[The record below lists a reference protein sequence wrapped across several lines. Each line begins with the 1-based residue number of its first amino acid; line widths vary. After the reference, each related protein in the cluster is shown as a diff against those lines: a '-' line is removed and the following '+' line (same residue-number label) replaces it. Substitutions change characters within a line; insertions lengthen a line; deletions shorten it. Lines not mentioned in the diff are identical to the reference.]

1 MIPKIFF
8 QFILLEPYSDIF
20 QLKQP
25 FKDPKFYPF
34 GPSLLFDRQ
43 NLCISGSPRRRSARL
58 CASPAPDYVPVPAKR
73 RRSTSSTSSMAEETK
88 AVIQRIPIRKN
99 DLPEKIEEEVE
110 PEKVKNQE
118 EVKTVAKAART
129 RRTSQIIESSQER
142 ELTPVRVTRSRRSS
156 QNFEALKDDNP
167 PASPARVTRSRRSS
181 QNFEPLKEVDESEAV
196 TGKRTRAK
204 KPEEETIEEEEVDE
218 IEESSNEKK
227 SGNDDVALTA
237 NEEKREE
244 LLAVSKSLEMIIA
257 KAAVLPK
264 SDDEQGTPDD
274 AVDSRIDVEMEEELV
289 ADKTTTELDLSDAKC
304 SSEDQ
309 SSKNAIEADQDNDS
323 DDVEIVE
330 VVAAKSSAQI
340 AASTSP
346 TKASKKIFDDD
357 VIDVVTIDDKSPVK
371 NDNTSKSKEAQQS
384 AVVELIVETPK
395 KSESPTKKAEN
406 VAPESIEVEVGAERA
421 SVELRVETPQK
432 SDSPKKNVENVAPES
447 IEVEVGAERASVE
460 TPKKSDSPKK
470 NVENVAPESMEV
482 EVGAERASVDVV
494 EVAETEKCLP
504 EQVAEITKFEDKEN
518 ENLVAEKQMTTDKPI
533 SKHSENMKL
542 GRRASGRFWKSE
554 RDRFRSTIKSKGL
567 KLVRPLICLL

>member
-1 MIPKIFF
+1 MNCIFSQKFDPLLLIPKIFF

-244 LLAVSKSLEMIIA
+244 LLAVSKLLEMIIE

-421 SVELRVETPQK
+421 SVE
-432 SDSPKKNVENVAPES
+432 
-447 IEVEVGAERASVE
+447 

>member
-1 MIPKIFF
+1 MNCIFSQKFDPLLLIPKIFF

-110 PEKVKNQE
+110 PEKVKNQD

-421 SVELRVETPQK
+421 SVE
-432 SDSPKKNVENVAPES
+432 
-447 IEVEVGAERASVE
+447 

>member
-1 MIPKIFF
+1 MNCIFSQKFDPLLLIPKIFF

-357 VIDVVTIDDKSPVK
+357 VIDVVTIDDKS
-371 NDNTSKSKEAQQS
+371 
-384 AVVELIVETPK
+384 
-395 KSESPTKKAEN
+395 
-406 VAPESIEVEVGAERA
+406 
-421 SVELRVETPQK
+421 
-432 SDSPKKNVENVAPES
+432 
-447 IEVEVGAERASVE
+447 
-460 TPKKSDSPKK
+460 
-470 NVENVAPESMEV
+470 
-482 EVGAERASVDVV
+482 
-494 EVAETEKCLP
+494 
-504 EQVAEITKFEDKEN
+504 
-518 ENLVAEKQMTTDKPI
+518 
-533 SKHSENMKL
+533 
-542 GRRASGRFWKSE
+542 
-554 RDRFRSTIKSKGL
+554 
-567 KLVRPLICLL
+567 